1 MRSQLPSAHRKV
13 KNVNRLGVLLI
24 VTGAGLAASAGASNL
39 GDYLPSVRLERDSD
53 GYVAFNAFVADLVRG
68 QAGTASARATGEAT
82 QSQAERTA
90 RTFAQWIDRAF
101 ETPYTLE
108 SEVTGADGLRTHLS
122 VSQNLRIDPVGH
134 QSMFGSMVCP
144 VRYTGTVTRTLAGWK
159 VSAFTVEGINV
170 QNCRSAR

>member
-1 MRSQLPSAHRKV
+1 MMPQPPRAHRKV
-13 KNVNRLGVLLI
+13 NNVNRLAAVLI
-24 VTGAGLAASAGASNL
+24 VTGAGLAASAGSSNF
-39 GDYLPSVRLERDSD
+39 GDYLSSVRLERDSEE
-53 GYVAFNAFVADLVRG
+53 YAAFKSFIANLVSG
-68 QAGTASARATGEAT
+68 QAGAASAMATGEKA

-108 SEVTGADGLRTHLS
+108 SEVTSADELRTHLS
-122 VSQNLRIDPVGH
+122 VSQNLRIDPAGH
-134 QSMFGSMVCP
+134 RSTFGSMVCP